1 VVPAGVVLALFIAFQ
16 SSAAPD
22 QQAIGPSL
30 LVYSRPQVGVLVQ
43 SESSKDRLLFN
54 QGPHVAPQ
62 LSPDGS
68 RVLFNSVEGG
78 EMGVWIADRSSRR
91 KERMTNGRQAAW
103 SHDGKRIVFQRDGRI
118 FERVLESGVETQMS
132 PEGAPPLSF
141 PSYMPKPDA
150 ADADATSPILCRDE
164 AGKCVYRISPGS
176 AAPLEVLVEGE
187 IGAAPRCSPD
197 GKTLAFQH
205 GAHIYLTDL
214 ATLATRAA
222 RQLTTEPGVQAYPVW
237 AADGR
242 SICYVRSTAEGG
254 CSTGEPLADA
264 WDICQV
270 SISDP
275 RTVNVIEPRVHPGF
289 DWSGSSLE
297 PFKTTKGLDG
307 RLVLWR
313 GTAPLD
319 LTRGP
324 EGQPGWELVPEGAP
338 TASFDGEVVVENEW
352 LMLHLSRDATRLVP
366 KSGGSVGKPMTL
378 GVSDDTGIP
387 AEKLGNVQLAGK
399 TADNLELKASF
410 LSNDSRAV
418 NATIRVPR
426 CRPFVEVKFDGAAG
440 RVSIEA
446 DIALAIVPDRVS
458 NDLILASGQLPPG
471 VTIPLPRTPFVLGC
485 LGGSPAMLML
495 TALSDGCSFSVG
507 NSEDRRRLTALTA
520 RPGEKGVVVALLAET
535 GIWSS
540 PPLVQDQGN
549 RTWSAKW
556 DKPFIADWR
565 FATRGG
571 DTAWARMWSA
581 AELGNLAGSP
591 LPIEGSFAQSPETT
605 VMYAWARDPVS
616 PPQLLTPADVLVDV
630 LGVQGYESAL
640 DIEGIRGY
648 RSGNGSTPFRE
659 LIVHPPSWHPAKAV
673 LDESDFGVLEIMG
686 SVFPVGTSGV
696 RSFVTHL
703 GNDAVDLLQGLETR
717 IGEYETS
724 LNDIA
729 AFCDTH
735 KEDDR
740 QGFLASFRMQAEKL
754 LESTRATP
762 RTDIAAV
769 RKSLEKVL
777 RIPGTRD
784 GMTLTM
790 FRAFCQLPGQD
801 EWAAI
806 YDEFWNY
813 LAAKEGRLWYNDT
826 LRYELWYD
834 DEFKEFSNRCE
845 RVLSE
850 RQNILA
856 QHRALL
862 KRVQDGAA
870 QIVLTNPDLES
881 VSNEL
886 REKTRAVLRNRYYLE
901 GDWRGETPFAPDI
914 PLK

>member
-1 VVPAGVVLALFIAFQ
+1 MPKEGVRVVPAGLVLALFIAFQ

-22 QQAIGPSL
+22 QQAIEPFL

-43 SESSKDRLLFN
+43 SESSKDRLVFN

-91 KERMTNGRQAAW
+91 KERVTSGRQAAW
-103 SHDGKRIVFQRDGRI
+103 SPDGKRIVFQRDGRI
-118 FERVLESGVETQMS
+118 YERVLDSGNEIQVS
-132 PEGAPPLSF
+132 PEGAPPLTF
-141 PSYMPKPDA
+141 PSYMLELDA
-150 ADADATSPILCRDE
+150 AGANVGSRVLCRDE
-164 AGKCVYRISPGS
+164 DGKRAYCISRGNPPS
-176 AAPLEVLVEGE
+176 LRTLVEGE

-197 GKTLAFQH
+197 GKTLAYQD
-205 GAHIYLTDL
+205 GAHIHLMD
-214 ATLATRAA
+214 LATRAA

-242 SICYVRSTAEGG
+242 SICYVHAH
-254 CSTGEPLADA
+254 EPLADA

-270 SISDP
+270 AIADP

-289 DWSGSSLE
+289 DWSGTSLE
-297 PFKTTKGLDG
+297 PFKTTKGLGG
-307 RLVLWR
+307 RLALWR

-319 LTRGP
+319 LARGP
-324 EGQPGWELVPEGAP
+324 EGQAGWELVPEGTP

-378 GVSDDTGIP
+378 GVSDETGIP
-387 AEKLGNVQLAGK
+387 AEKLGNVQLVGK

-410 LSNDSRAV
+410 LSNDNRAI
-418 NATIRVPR
+418 NATIRVP
-426 CRPFVEVKFDGAAG
+426 CFRPFVEVRFDGGAG

-446 DIALAIVPDRVS
+446 GIAFAIVPDRIS
-458 NDLILASGQLPPG
+458 NDLILAPGQLPPG

-485 LGGSPAMLML
+485 LSDPPAMLML

-556 DKPFIADWR
+556 DKPFVAEWR
-565 FATRGG
+565 FAARGG

-591 LPIEGSFAQSPETT
+591 LPIDGSFAQSPETA
-605 VMYAWARDPVS
+605 VMYAWARDSVS
-616 PPQLLTPADVLVDV
+616 PAELLTPADVLVDV
-630 LGVQGYESAL
+630 LGIQGYESAV
-640 DIEGIRGY
+640 DIKGIRGY

-659 LIVHPPSWHPAKAV
+659 LIVHPHEWHPAKAV
-673 LDESDFGVLEIMG
+673 FDESDFGVLEIMG
-686 SVFPVGTSGV
+686 SVFPVGTPGV

-703 GNDAVDLLQGLETR
+703 GNDAVDLLQGLDTR
-717 IGEYETS
+717 VGEYETA

-729 AFCDTH
+729 AFCDAH
-735 KEDDR
+735 KEDDL
-740 QGFLASFRMQAEKL
+740 QGFLTSVRMQAGKL

-769 RKSLEKVL
+769 RQSLEKVL

-784 GMTLTM
+784 GLTLTM

-813 LAAKEGRLWYNDT
+813 LAAKEGRIWYNDT

-845 RVLSE
+845 RVLAE
-850 RQNILA
+850 RQDILA
-856 QHRALL
+856 QQRALL
-862 KRVQDGAA
+862 KRVRDGAA
-870 QIVLTNPDLES
+870 QVSLTNPDLET

-886 REKTRAVLRNRYYLE
+886 REKARAVLRNRYYLE
-901 GDWRGETPFAPDI
+901 GDWCGETPLAADA
-914 PLK
+914 LRK